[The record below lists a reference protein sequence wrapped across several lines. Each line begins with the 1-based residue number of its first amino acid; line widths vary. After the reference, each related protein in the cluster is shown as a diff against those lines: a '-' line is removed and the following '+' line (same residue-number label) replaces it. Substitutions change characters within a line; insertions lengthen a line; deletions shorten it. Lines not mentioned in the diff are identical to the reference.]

1 MQSDTAKNSLLNEET
16 KRKQKINQGH
26 FYAFECFLFCLIFFC
41 SKYALPPF
49 RLRPDKSVL
58 SGNLNSRSRHKLQSS
73 STSRHNLK
81 IRSCEDGCITAF
93 KRSGKIESEKKIR
106 LNSRVE
112 LITCTRNNK
121 GPFCLVFLYKNR
133 THKGR
138 VFE

>member
-1 MQSDTAKNSLLNEET
+1 MIKSNDHVNISSLEGNIFRPSIST
-16 KRKQKINQGH
+16 HSKSKP
-26 FYAFECFLFCLIFFC
+26 FYALTECL
-41 SKYALPPF
+41 
-49 RLRPDKSVL
+49 
-58 SGNLNSRSRHKLQSS
+58 SS
-73 STSRHNLK
+73 SLTSLSDLWPLENRHNLK

-93 KRSGKIESEKKIR
+93 KRSGKIEIEKKIR

-133 THKGR
+133 THKGS